1 MTSVPG
7 YFLMKS
13 ASSLLRAVFLFFVI
27 AGFPIPWTG
36 SPPSYRHATA
46 RGNALLQKKKLNPH
60 PQITNDGDSVLDSS
74 DRLMP

>member
-46 RGNALLQKKKLNPH
+46 RGNALLQKKKLNPAH
-60 PQITNDGDSVLDSS
+60 ALSMAANLCSIPATV
-74 DRLMP
+74 

>member
-13 ASSLLRAVFLFFVI
+13 ASSLVRTVFFLFVI

-46 RGNALLQKKKLNPH
+46 RGNALLQKKKLNPAH
-60 PQITNDGDSVLDSS
+60 ALSMAANLCSIPATV
-74 DRLMP
+74 